1 MSVVLVPLAPG
12 CEELEAVTVID
23 IMRRGGLQVIS
34 AGLNQTVVSAS
45 RGVVL
50 QADQLLEEAILNEE
64 VSVVVLP
71 GGMGGTRAL
80 MNAPFFTGWLK
91 KRALEGMPVAAICAA
106 PSRKLKGGDKE
117 ALDQERLLSGK
128 LYTAYPGVLDVALSE
143 NACYTG
149 TVLEADGNIITSRG
163 PGTAMGFAIY
173 LVELLAGKARRAEA
187 EAGLVR

>member
-106 PSRKLKGGDKE
+106 PLI
-117 ALDQERLLSGK
+117 LDQERLLSGK
-128 LYTAYPGVLDVALSE
+128 RYTAYPGVLDVALSE

-163 PGTAMGFAIY
+163 PGTAMEFALY
-173 LVELLAGKARRAEA
+173 LVELLAGKARRAEV

>member
-64 VSVVVLP
+64 V
-71 GGMGGTRAL
+71 
-80 MNAPFFTGWLK
+80 F
-91 KRALEGMPVAAICAA
+91 
-106 PSRKLKGGDKE
+106 
-117 ALDQERLLSGK
+117 
-128 LYTAYPGVLDVALSE
+128 
-143 NACYTG
+143 
-149 TVLEADGNIITSRG
+149 
-163 PGTAMGFAIY
+163 
-173 LVELLAGKARRAEA
+173 
-187 EAGLVR
+187 